1 MSQALGL
8 IETRGYVG
16 NVEAADAMDELGISA
31 EIIDLRSLKPLD
43 WPTIEA
49 SVRKTNRVLIV
60 HEDNE
65 FMGYGAELAAQ
76 IADKAFEWLDAP
88 VRRYAIPDIPAF
100 PYAKELEDM
109 VYPTPE
115 GIVRHAQELATY

>member
-1 MSQALGL
+1 MAHFATEAAQAL
-8 IETRGYVG
+8 
-16 NVEAADAMDELGISA
+16 AAQGVAA

-49 SVRKTNRVLIV
+49 SVRKTSKVLIV

-88 VRRYAIPDIPAF
+88 IKRYAAPDVPCF
-100 PYAKELEDM
+100 PFASDLEDM
-109 VYPTPE
+109 VYPDTA
-115 GIVRHAQELATY
+115 GIVHHALELAKY